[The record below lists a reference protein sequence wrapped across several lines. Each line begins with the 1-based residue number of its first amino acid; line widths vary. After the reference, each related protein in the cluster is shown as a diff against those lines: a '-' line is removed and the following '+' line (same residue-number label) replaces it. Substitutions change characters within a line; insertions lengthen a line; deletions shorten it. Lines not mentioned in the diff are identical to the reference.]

1 MPIRRNRRTRLK
13 PSMAAVDP
21 LEAAISGGN
30 PFEELVNEL
39 IEKNIQD
46 VEAIRSIE
54 RRAMFDPK
62 QSVNF
67 CSAYDPDRSRD
78 VIRGLC
84 SPQLA
89 REYELVSRWFSW
101 RGNGELAT
109 RYTARALV
117 VHEILSAEEEKE
129 SSR

>member
-1 MPIRRNRRTRLK
+1 VK
-13 PSMAAVDP
+13 PAAAVEDP
-21 LEAAISGGN
+21 LEAAIAGGD
-30 PFEELVNEL
+30 PFEELVIEL
-39 IEKNIQD
+39 IEKNVQD
-46 VEAIRSIE
+46 IDAIRSIE

-89 REYELVSRWFSW
+89 RDYELVSRWFRW
-101 RGNGELAT
+101 RGNGELAQ
-109 RYTARALV
+109 RYMERARV
-117 VHEILSAEEEKE
+117 VNEILSEKE
-129 SSR
+129 HCK